1 MSSLWHIGSDARMD
15 LAVCQAL
22 ETLGL
27 VLAKPRRDWACQ
39 CARLEHAQENM
50 HHLWARLK
58 K

>member
-1 MSSLWHIGSDARMD
+1 MD